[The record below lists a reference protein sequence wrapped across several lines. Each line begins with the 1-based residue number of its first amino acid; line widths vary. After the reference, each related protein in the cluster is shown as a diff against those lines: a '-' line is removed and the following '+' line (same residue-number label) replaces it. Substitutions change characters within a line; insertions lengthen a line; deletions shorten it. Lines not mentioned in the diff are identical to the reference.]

1 MNTIL
6 LLVNKKLKVDF
17 LFKVFQDSLSIGY
30 INIAEI
36 IMFDVDINS
45 YSLDQ
50 LVALILEKNKLKE
63 EKILIIESI
72 QLQVN
77 DSDKNNIQ

>member
-72 QLQVN
+72 
-77 DSDKNNIQ
+77 